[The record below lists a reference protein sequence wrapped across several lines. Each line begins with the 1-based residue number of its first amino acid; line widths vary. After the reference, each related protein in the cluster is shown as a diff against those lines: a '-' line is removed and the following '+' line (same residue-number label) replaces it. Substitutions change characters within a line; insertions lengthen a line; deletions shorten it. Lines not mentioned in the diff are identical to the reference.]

1 MLKGKLFWGIASLVM
16 YGCSVTPSGV
26 EWGRSV
32 LADADAVLVDA
43 SENPGPGGQ
52 VGFRELL
59 EGALAT
65 GFGLN
70 FLRNRKYTMTRKPS
84 GDSEA

>member
-1 MLKGKLFWGIASLVM
+1 MFKGKLFWGIASLLM

-43 SENPGPGGQ
+43 AENPGPDGK
-52 VGFRELL
+52 VGFRELI
-59 EGALAT
+59 EGAIAT

-70 FLRNRKYTMTRKPS
+70 FLRNRKYKMVRNPS
-84 GDSEA
+84 DGSSA